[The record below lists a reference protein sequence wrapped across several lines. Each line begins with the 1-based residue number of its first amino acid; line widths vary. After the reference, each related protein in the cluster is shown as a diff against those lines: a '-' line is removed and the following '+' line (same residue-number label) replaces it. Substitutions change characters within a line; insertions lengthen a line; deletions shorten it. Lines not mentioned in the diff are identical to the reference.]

1 MYLYI
6 LTICFLCFAS
16 SYAIVF
22 GMCVGNGVLM
32 LIGAFLFGITYF
44 ISKLMFI
51 VFENELWDLRE
62 KIIKLANKYGKEEY

>member
-16 SYAIVF
+16 SYAIIF
-22 GMCVGNGVLM
+22 GLCVEDGILM

-44 ISKLMFI
+44 TSKLIFI
-51 VFENELWDLRE
+51 VFENELWNLKE